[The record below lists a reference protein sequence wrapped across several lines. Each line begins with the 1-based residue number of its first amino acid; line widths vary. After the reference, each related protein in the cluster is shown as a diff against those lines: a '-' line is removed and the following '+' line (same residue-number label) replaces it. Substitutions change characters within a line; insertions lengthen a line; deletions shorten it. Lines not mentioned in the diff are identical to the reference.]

1 MPSPFLQIQET
12 DRGTTVCL
20 HGELEVARMY
30 VISDA
35 QGKRRLHLEVSDTG
49 EATMDLVLAVFRY
62 AKAMGGIPI
71 MD

>member
-30 VISDA
+30 ATSDA
-35 QGKRRLHLEVSDTG
+35 QGKRRLHLEVSDRG
-49 EATMDLVLAVFRY
+49 DATMEMVLAIFKY
-62 AKAMGGIPI
+62 AKAMGDVPVVE
-71 MD
+71 

>member
-30 VISDA
+30 ATSDA

-49 EATMDLVLAVFRY
+49 EETMEMVLAVFRY
-62 AKAMGGIPI
+62 AKAMGEIPVV
-71 MD
+71 D